1 MQREKEFIKVYGESV
16 NEALSVMGPHI
27 ARIIKIHVQEKYSIR
42 LTDTYNNPQELTDA
56 LKFIIDGGTR
66 VIQRRILR
74 ILYEKMGIEPNFVIS
89 TNFEEKILEAKKL
102 FEKTEYNKHTKP

>member
-1 MQREKEFIKVYGESV
+1 MQREKEFVKIYGESV

-89 TNFEEKILEAKKL
+89 TNFEEKILEAKKI
-102 FEKTEYNKHTKP
+102 FEKTDYDKHPSP

>member
-1 MQREKEFIKVYGESV
+1 MQQESEFVRIYGESV

-27 ARIIKIHVQEKYSIR
+27 ARIIKIYVQEKYSIR
-42 LTDTYNNPQELTDA
+42 LTDTYNNPQELTNA
-56 LKFIIDGGTR
+56 LKYTIDGVTR

-89 TNFEEKILEAKKL
+89 ANFEEKILEAKKM
-102 FEKTEYNKHTKP
+102 FEEAK

>member
-1 MQREKEFIKVYGESV
+1 LQREKDFVKIYGKSV
-16 NEALSVMGPHI
+16 NETLSVMGPHN

-42 LTDTYNNPQELTDA
+42 LTDTYNNPHELTNA
-56 LKFIIDGGTR
+56 LIATIDGVTR

-102 FEKTEYNKHTKP
+102 FEKKE

>member
-1 MQREKEFIKVYGESV
+1 MHLHRERDYVKIYGESV

-56 LKFIIDGGTR
+56 LRATIDGGTR

-74 ILYEKMGIEPNFVIS
+74 ILYEKMGIEPKFVIS
-89 TNFEEKILEAKKL
+89 TNFEEKKLEAKKL
-102 FEKTEYNKHTKP
+102 FEKPE